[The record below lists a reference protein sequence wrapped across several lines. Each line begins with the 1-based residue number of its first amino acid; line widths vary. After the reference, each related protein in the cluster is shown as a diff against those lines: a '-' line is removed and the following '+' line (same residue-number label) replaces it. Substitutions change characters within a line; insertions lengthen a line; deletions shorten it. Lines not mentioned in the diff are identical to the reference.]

1 MNEFY
6 EMIRSQYGSVD
17 EACVHLGITRAQFD
31 RQLRSGSKV
40 FLNAIADGCR
50 LSRQEVQWEF
60 KYLKETA

>member
-17 EACVHLGITRAQFD
+17 ECCVALGITRQQFD

-40 FLNAIADGCR
+40 FLNAIADGCK
-50 LSRQEVQWEF
+50 LSRLEVSWEYKF
-60 KYLKETA
+60 AKQ